1 MRTEKEI
8 KDELSRLEEEVK
20 DAYLSNRVED
30 MVIFSNQVTC
40 LEWVLGL
47 RASTRW

>member
-8 KDELSRLEEEVK
+8 KDELSRLEEKVK
-20 DAYLSNRVED
+20 DAYLSNNAED
-30 MVIFSNQVTC
+30 MVIFKNQVTC

-47 RASTRW
+47 RESTEW